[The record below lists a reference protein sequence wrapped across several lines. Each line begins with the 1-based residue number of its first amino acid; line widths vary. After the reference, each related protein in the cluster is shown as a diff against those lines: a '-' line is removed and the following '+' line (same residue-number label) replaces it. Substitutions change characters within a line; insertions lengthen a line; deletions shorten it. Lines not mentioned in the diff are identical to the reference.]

1 VAQYREDMQS
11 NNVLVAV
18 EAAPWHAVS
27 PVEPRRRTLL
37 ARFFS
42 ALGPGLITGA
52 ADDDPSGIA
61 TYSAAGALLGTTQ
74 LWIALVT
81 CCLLYTI

>member
-1 VAQYREDMQS
+1 MAQYREDMES
-11 NNVLVAV
+11 NNVLVGV
-18 EAAPWHAVS
+18 EAAPGNSVS

-37 ARFFS
+37 ARFLS
-42 ALGPGLITGA
+42 VLGPGLITVA

-74 LWIALVT
+74 L
-81 CCLLYTI
+81 

>member
-1 VAQYREDMQS
+1 MPSDQT
-11 NNVLVAV
+11 AV
-18 EAAPWHAVS
+18 ECDEDKIERATQVS
-27 PVEPRRRTLL
+27 LVRNITSDFAPRRRTLL
-37 ARFFS
+37 ARFLS

-74 LWIALVT
+74 LWSFGLR
-81 CCLLYTI
+81 